1 MTDIETES
9 HAYASGD
16 TDRAHMLARIIDA
29 HASIDT
35 LVGLLRESLDIMTQ
49 EQFDVFKTDNPRY
62 RDFLGDIE

>member
-1 MTDIETES
+1 LTDIETES

-35 LVGLLRESLDIMTQ
+35 LVGLLRVALHDMTRDQ
-49 EQFDVFKTDNPRY
+49 LDVFKTDYPEY